1 MKCRGRR
8 LKSCCCYFDLRAGC
22 CFLAL
27 FEMFTAVLG
36 FMVGEGSRL
45 LLIGRS
51 AYLVHFIG
59 SIFLLMSS
67 FLVCDPVLCGYSLIP
82 LHLLQQI
89 ELLVIIYLGTNVF
102 HLIFCTVFLI
112 DYALSCHFC
121 LFESI
126 PFLASLVSSIYFW
139 MVAFAYWRRLQWEHD
154 PENDD

>member
-8 LKSCCCYFDLRAGC
+8 LKSCCCCVDLRAGC

-27 FEMFTAVLG
+27 FEMLTAVLG
-36 FMVGEGSRL
+36 FMVGEESRL

-51 AYLVHFIG
+51 AYLLHFIG

-67 FLVCDPVLCGYSLIP
+67 FL
-82 LHLLQQI
+82 I
-89 ELLVIIYLGTNVF
+89 ELLVIIYLGTNIF

-121 LFESI
+121 VFESI
-126 PFLASLVSSIYFW
+126 PSLVTLVSSIYFW
-139 MVAFAYWRRLQWEHD
+139 MVAFAYLRRLQWEHN